1 MPFPGVPADQLILST
16 NKSGESSFFSSP
28 ISWALIII
36 IGEFPKYFS
45 DSTLQIWLSSR
56 QHIPDKASHKPF
68 NRLSHKSGFVSL
80 KTLYPAK
87 IAAVVFFEKLRSSQE
102 PVMAQVLEPKDD
114 TWRGLGDIPLSGFG
128 LKPEFAAFDPQL
140 VLLDLSLPYR
150 NGYHW
155 CRVFREL
162 SPVPIVFL
170 SSAADN
176 LNIVTAMDLG
186 ADDYIAKPFDL
197 EVLAAKVQ
205 AILRRAYAYARPADL
220 VDCGGGVM
228 LDLGAGA
235 LKSEAGTVELTKN
248 ELRILQTLLAQRG
261 RTVPRDAL
269 MTALWATDCF
279 VDENTLTVNVARL
292 RKKLETAGLPGLI
305 RTKKGEGYCI
315 E

>member
-1 MPFPGVPADQLILST
+1 MQYRIFLIEDDPVIARTVRDYLERLGYAVACGQNFADL
-16 NKSGESSFFSSP
+16 
-28 ISWALIII
+28 A
-36 IGEFPKYFS
+36 
-45 DSTLQIWLSSR
+45 
-56 QHIPDKASHKPF
+56 
-68 NRLSHKSGFVSL
+68 
-80 KTLYPAK
+80 
-87 IAAVVFFEKLRSSQE
+87 
-102 PVMAQVLEPKDD
+102 
-114 TWRGLGDIPLSGFG
+114 
-128 LKPEFAAFDPQL
+128 PELAAFDPQL

>member
-1 MPFPGVPADQLILST
+1 MQYRIFLIEDDPVIARTVREYLARLGYTVACGENFADL
-16 NKSGESSFFSSP
+16 
-28 ISWALIII
+28 A
-36 IGEFPKYFS
+36 
-45 DSTLQIWLSSR
+45 
-56 QHIPDKASHKPF
+56 
-68 NRLSHKSGFVSL
+68 
-80 KTLYPAK
+80 
-87 IAAVVFFEKLRSSQE
+87 
-102 PVMAQVLEPKDD
+102 
-114 TWRGLGDIPLSGFG
+114 
-128 LKPEFAAFDPQL
+128 PEFAAFGPQL

-155 CRVFREL
+155 CRVFREI
-162 SPVPIVFL
+162 SDVPIVFL

-205 AILRRAYAYARPADL
+205 AILRRAYAYARPAEL

-261 RTVPRDAL
+261 RTVPRDAP

-305 RTKKGEGYCI
+305 RTRKGEGYCI